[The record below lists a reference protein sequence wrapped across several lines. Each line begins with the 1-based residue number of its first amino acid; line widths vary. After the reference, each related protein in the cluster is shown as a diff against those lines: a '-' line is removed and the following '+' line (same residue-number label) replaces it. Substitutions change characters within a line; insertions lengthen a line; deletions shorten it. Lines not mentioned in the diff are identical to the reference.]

1 MYSIEYRWTKL
12 ETPVTTIN
20 IITVK
25 GSKKK
30 AQFAMRLSQCIQSI
44 AKIKQFEPLTVI
56 SKKTKSESKKV
67 KKIDVVETK
76 QQP

>member
-1 MYSIEYRWTKL
+1 
-12 ETPVTTIN
+12 
-20 IITVK
+20 
-25 GSKKK
+25 
-30 AQFAMRLSQCIQSI
+30 MRLSQCIQSI